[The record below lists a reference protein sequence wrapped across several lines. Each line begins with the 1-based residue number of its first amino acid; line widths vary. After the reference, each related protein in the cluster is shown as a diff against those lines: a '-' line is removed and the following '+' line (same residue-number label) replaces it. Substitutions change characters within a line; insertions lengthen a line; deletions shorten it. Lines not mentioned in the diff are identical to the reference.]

1 MAILDVTNYTLHIVI
16 FDSKEMLGVLDLR
29 SVGYFRVKYTR
40 YDRKKENICNKYNSV
55 FVPGTLGILPDT
67 YLVPVSYA
75 MGQEIDISMPYE
87 YTWGL
92 SMEQRGT
99 TELTIYTTFIHIK
112 TSLTA
117 YITSQCMVG

>member
-1 MAILDVTNYTLHIVI
+1 M
-16 FDSKEMLGVLDLR
+16 
-29 SVGYFRVKYTR
+29 
-40 YDRKKENICNKYNSV
+40 CNKYNDV
-55 FVPGTLGILPDT
+55 FAPGTLGILPDT

-75 MGQEIDISMPYE
+75 MDPEIGISLPYE
-87 YTWGL
+87 YTLGL

-99 TELTIYTTFIHIK
+99 TELTIYTAFIHIK